1 MASVISS
8 FSRAGLNVVDRKQF
22 RQERVC
28 PLAIAYWNNLLPVLL
43 ICPLMTFSPV
53 LGGWFS
59 DLLSFEIFLLSL
71 LIQFVA
77 YGFSFAFKN
86 LRVIDIAI
94 LTKSADITVPLML
107 VIAGVYSVS
116 LRFFLLLPLILL
128 IFILSSGIENLKKSY
143 QSSIFL
149 VSTLTA
155 QGVYA
160 YFTVFNATFDREFW
174 GLLSIAFSVLVWRLI
189 FSILFLLGE
198 QRISNVFIF
207 PRQYLS
213 FMGFYLRGIL
223 AAVTQVSFVFAIT
236 SNNLLIVWPI
246 LNATGILAAIF
257 AYLFLREKLSLID
270 FFFIL
275 LASLITCI
283 AVIFLNYQK
292 Y

>member
-28 PLAIAYWNNLLPVLL
+28 PLVIAYWNNLLPVLL
-43 ICPLMTFSPV
+43 LCPLIAVSPV

-77 YGFSFAFKN
+77 YGFSFAFKK

-107 VIAGVYSVS
+107 VIAGVYSVTLS
-116 LRFFLLLPLILL
+116 FFLLLPLILL

-149 VSTLTA
+149 VSMLTA

-160 YFTVFNATFDREFW
+160 YFAEFNAAFDREFW
-174 GLLSIAFSVLVWRLI
+174 SLLSIAFSVLVWRLI

-198 QRISNVFIF
+198 QRISNVVIF

-213 FMGFYLRGIL
+213 FMGFYLRGFL

-236 SNNLLIVWPI
+236 SNNLWIVWPI
-246 LNATGILAAIF
+246 LNATGILGAIF
-257 AYLFLREKLSLID
+257 AYLFLRERLGLID

-275 LASLITCI
+275 LASLITGI
-283 AVIFLNYQK
+283 AVIFLNYQR